1 MNCFRIAGGI
11 PLNGEVVIQ
20 GSKNAALPIMAATI
34 LTDGVTILHRC
45 PRIKDVFLM
54 QHLLESM
61 GCRMRWEQDTLSID
75 TTGLPKELPE
85 ITPVVGGS
93 LGMAARQKS
102 SMRSGSRT
110 ISALRCLRERLCR
123 ISRIIRTKTSARSM
137 RRRILTAS
145 FISAIF

>member
-1 MNCFRIAGGI
+1 MMNCFRIAGGI
-11 PLNGEVVIQ
+11 PLSGEVVIQ

-34 LTDGVTILHRC
+34 LTDGVTVLHRC

-85 ITPVVGGS
+85 ITPVAGGS
-93 LGMAARQKS
+93 RGWQH
-102 SMRSGSRT
+102 SRKVPCVP
-110 ISALRCLRERLCR
+110 LLPYWERCLEDSVPV
-123 ISRIIRTKTSARSM
+123 IWIIPEAVSSVNAPSICT
-137 RRRILTAS
+137 
-145 FISAIF
+145 